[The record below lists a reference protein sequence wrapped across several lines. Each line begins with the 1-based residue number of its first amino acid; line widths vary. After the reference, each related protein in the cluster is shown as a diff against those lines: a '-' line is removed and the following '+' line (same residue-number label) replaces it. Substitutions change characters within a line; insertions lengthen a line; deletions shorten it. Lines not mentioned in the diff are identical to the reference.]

1 VSKTRLA
8 CLFLFGVLHLAAQT
22 SAIQG
27 AVTDQQGAVIPTTVI
42 SVTNQ
47 ETAASRKTIATD
59 TGACSLVQL
68 PPGTYMLEVQSPG
81 FRTFSQQ
88 IRLQVN
94 TPVNL
99 DVKMEVGQ
107 VTETINVT
115 AEAAAINTQN
125 ATIGNP
131 FTETQIRQL
140 PIQTRN
146 VVDLLSLQP
155 GVTPTGEVL
164 GAKRDQNNVI
174 LDGVDAND
182 PQPPSTS
189 PDGFRAALPVPLD
202 SVQEFRTT
210 VAGQG
215 ADQGR
220 SAGGQVALVTKS
232 GSNSYHG

>member
-1 VSKTRLA
+1 
-8 CLFLFGVLHLAAQT
+8 LFLFGVLHLAAQT

-27 AVTDQQGAVIPTTVI
+27 AVTDQQGAIIPTAVI

-47 ETAASRKTIATD
+47 KTAASRKTIATD

-81 FRTFSQQ
+81 FSTFSQQ
-88 IRLQVN
+88 IRLHVN

-131 FTETQIRQL
+131 FTERRFVSYLSRHEGFSTSITRLSHSIDIASSSETNGGTGSLIQDSFNPSASRASSDFDIRHNITADTVVELPFGRSKQWLSNAPRLSMPCGIGPVCRLTSPTEASIRQ
-140 PIQTRN
+140 
-146 VVDLLSLQP
+146 
-155 GVTPTGEVL
+155 
-164 GAKRDQNNVI
+164 
-174 LDGVDAND
+174 
-182 PQPPSTS
+182 
-189 PDGFRAALPVPLD
+189 
-202 SVQEFRTT
+202 TT
-210 VAGQG
+210 
-215 ADQGR
+215 
-220 SAGGQVALVTKS
+220 
-232 GSNSYHG
+232 